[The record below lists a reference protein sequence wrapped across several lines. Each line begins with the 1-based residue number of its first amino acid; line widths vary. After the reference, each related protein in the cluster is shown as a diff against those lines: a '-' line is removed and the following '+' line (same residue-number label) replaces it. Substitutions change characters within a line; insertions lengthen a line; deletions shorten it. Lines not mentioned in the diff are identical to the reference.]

1 MVRRCVSVVPTSGD
15 AGCVRQALRKLWELA
30 GYDNHHYK
38 LIAPSGC
45 QHWSSH
51 VPVSATAHITATAQ
65 ACQLL
70 LQAGRH
76 LKISWSANTLDC
88 HELTMQD
95 LELRAQCGLQ
105 AAMRFGKCGPNAE
118 EQFCPR
124 SDSRSGSTLGLS
136 DKQFFNQRLFHMSG
150 PRGNCSDLD
159 RPRRFQSQLGHD
171 PLRHLRLL
179 KVQNPSA
186 LCQT

>member
-1 MVRRCVSVVPTSGD
+1 MSALVVSCTCLCNCSYYRDCPGLPTS
-15 AGCVRQALRKLWELA
+15 ASSRQAL
-30 GYDNHHYK
+30 
-38 LIAPSGC
+38 
-45 QHWSSH
+45 SSS
-51 VPVSATAHITATAQ
+51 PV
-65 ACQLL
+65 
-70 LQAGRH
+70 
-76 LKISWSANTLDC
+76 LKISWFANTLDC
-88 HELTMQD
+88 HELIMQD

-124 SDSRSGSTLGLS
+124 SGSRSGSTLGLS

-159 RPRRFQSQLGHD
+159 RPRRFQSQFGHD